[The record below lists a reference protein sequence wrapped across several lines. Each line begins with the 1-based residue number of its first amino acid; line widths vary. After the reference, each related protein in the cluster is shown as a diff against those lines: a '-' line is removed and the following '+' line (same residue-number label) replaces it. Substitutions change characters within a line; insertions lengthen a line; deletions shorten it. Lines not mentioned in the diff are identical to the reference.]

1 MQINF
6 ERSGGFAGMRISTT
20 IDTASLGSEET
31 RELQNLIDTANFFAL
46 PAMITT
52 TSPAGVDQFQYKL
65 TIETDDRQH
74 TVETGDASAPDT
86 LLPLLQKLT
95 RLARTKPGS

>member
-1 MQINF
+1 MRIYF
-6 ERSGGFAGMRISTT
+6 ERSGGFAGMRVSTT
-20 IDTASLGSEET
+20 IDTESLGSEET
-31 RELQNLIDTANFFAL
+31 HELQQLTDAAKFFAL

-52 TSPAGVDQFQYKL
+52 TSPAGVDQFQYKV
-65 TIETDDRQH
+65 TIETEDRQH

-95 RLARTKPGS
+95 RLARAKRGS